1 MKAFLGTCLLAVCL
15 AVSVKADDTSDKPTA
30 PKSSE
35 VDVQA
40 SSDLRVAVVDMAP
53 ATPERDAL
61 HEAFAKSFSAS
72 MSKQCGGKVNVKI
85 TETDAVSVA
94 FEMKSGS
101 YDVVF
106 VVGNNVPPAL
116 RKGDYEVLRA
126 SAEMGGPTSRVF
138 HMVVPSDDPSL
149 PRMVAQAFP
158 EALNNQKFQE
168 AATRAVAIKVNAD
181 AVKKAAKESVV
192 DSIR

>member
-1 MKAFLGTCLLAVCL
+1 MKAFIGTCLLAACL
-15 AVSVKADDTSDKPTA
+15 AVSVRADDASDKPA
-30 PKSSE
+30 SAKSSE

-40 SSDLRVAVVDMAP
+40 SSDLRVAVVDTAP
-53 ATPERDAL
+53 STPERTAL

-72 MSKQCGGKVNVKI
+72 MSKQCGGVVNVKL

-106 VVGNNVPPAL
+106 VVGNMVPPAL
-116 RKGDYEVLRA
+116 RRGDYEVLRA
-126 SAEMGGPTSRVF
+126 SSEMGIPSRVF
-138 HMVVPSDDPSL
+138 NMVVPSDDPSL
-149 PRMVAQAFP
+149 PRMVAVAFP

-168 AATRAVAIKVNAD
+168 AVTHAVAIKVNAD